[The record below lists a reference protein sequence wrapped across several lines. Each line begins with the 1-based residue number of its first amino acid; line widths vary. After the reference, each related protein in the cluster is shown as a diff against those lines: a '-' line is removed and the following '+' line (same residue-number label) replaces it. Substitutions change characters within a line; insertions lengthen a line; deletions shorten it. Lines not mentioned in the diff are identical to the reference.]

1 MKQLLLA
8 IIPLLMVAT
17 ISNVYAGGPRLDY
30 GDDVTKE
37 EADCWVDGYDA
48 GFAGIYDKSRADECK
63 ELGSELGSGTDQY
76 NSAWGYAC
84 KDAGYMPDECKSF
97 KNNPVD
103 IEDHEALQQENAQ
116 NCWNDGF
123 EDGKADNPFNKD
135 RDHGCDE
142 YNPDYEQ
149 GYNSG
154 CIIDDTDNTC
164 QLKRGEEGY
173 CPFHPDIAGCVDFLH
188 NATNKR
194 PASTSGA
201 CVGMGDP
208 RPYVIC
214 PQESNPE
221 GYCLMTDDPA
231 FCKTIGDICDEDGFV
246 KPEYP
251 YCTK

>member
-1 MKQLLLA
+1 MCKCA
-8 IIPLLMVAT
+8 
-17 ISNVYAGGPRLDY
+17 N
-30 GDDVTKE
+30 E
-37 EADCWVDGYDA
+37 N
-48 GFAGIYDKSRADECK
+48 DE
-63 ELGSELGSGTDQY
+63 Y
-76 NSAWGYAC
+76 NRSWRYAC
-84 KDAGYMPDECKSF
+84 IDGGLTKIDCDQIKDD
-97 KNNPVD
+97 PVD
-103 IEDHEALQQENAQ
+103 VQDHEALQQENAQ

-164 QLKRGEEGY
+164 QLKIRGEEGY